1 MNARVGFASS
11 WWTGR
16 SGGGAC
22 TTHRQ
27 GATAVPEPPP
37 ARSGLRARA
46 EPTLL
51 AVVLLLFATPGRL
64 AAQPTVFEPGLAVR
78 PLVTGLTLPTSMA
91 FIGANDLLVL
101 EKNSGQVKRVTDGV
115 VQGTVLDLAVNSISE
130 RGLLGI
136 AVDPA
141 VPTNVYLYWTES
153 SSGSDSNAVGS
164 VSLLGNR
171 IDRFVWD
178 GSSLTFASAV
188 ARFRCRQTDNVEVT
202 GHPGTANGAEASNH
216 DGGVLRFG
224 PDGKLYVFVGD
235 LGRRGWMQ
243 NLPTGPFSTD
253 PFVDDTFG
261 GPAPDNAHLSGV
273 VLRLN
278 TDGTAP
284 ADNPFFAAGGAIGGE
299 AGANVQKIF
308 SYGHRNGFGM
318 AFDPLGTDLWLSEN
332 GDDAF
337 SELNRV
343 TPGSNGGWVQIMGPV
358 GRIAEFKSI
367 ETTFGTGNLQQVRW
381 PPSNIAAMPA
391 EALSRLFMLPGA
403 SYSDPALSWK
413 WEVSPG
419 AIVFLDSTALGVALR
434 GDLFVGAATALL
446 RGGYLFRLDL
456 SAARTSIA
464 VTDPR
469 LNDGVADNLAKHEI
483 TESESLLFGTGFGTV
498 TDIETGPNGNLF
510 LVSLSNGAIYEIF
523 NDGSA
528 TGPTTPGTKQ
538 QLRCQN
544 GTGKIIARFA
554 RAKARCV
561 AKCLATARKA
571 GGPFTDCRS
580 PYGGATAA
588 CIQDPDTGAEAKARL
603 KIAKACAKD
612 CPACYATGGNCP
624 AGASFVAE
632 AESRFDALAPRIFCL
647 EADGTPPTRQ
657 EARCEDAVSK
667 TLVKFLAS
675 KTKCVGRCVT
685 SAFKGK
691 IDVATC
697 AAGAVSDPTTQA
709 CIAKAEG
716 KAVAA
721 IDEACAPVT
730 GTSPACHTDDGT
742 AWVAGVEA
750 EVDAQS
756 PLIFCGP

>member
-1 MNARVGFASS
+1 M
-11 WWTGR
+11 
-16 SGGGAC
+16 
-22 TTHRQ
+22 
-27 GATAVPEPPP
+27 
-37 ARSGLRARA
+37 
-46 EPTLL
+46 
-51 AVVLLLFATPGRL
+51 
-64 AAQPTVFEPGLAVR
+64 
-78 PLVTGLTLPTSMA
+78 
-91 FIGANDLLVL
+91 
-101 EKNSGQVKRVTDGV
+101 
-115 VQGTVLDLAVNSISE
+115 
-130 RGLLGI
+130 
-136 AVDPA
+136 
-141 VPTNVYLYWTES
+141 
-153 SSGSDSNAVGS
+153 
-164 VSLLGNR
+164 
-171 IDRFVWD
+171 
-178 GSSLTFASAV
+178 
-188 ARFRCRQTDNVEVT
+188 
-202 GHPGTANGAEASNH
+202 
-216 DGGVLRFG
+216 
-224 PDGKLYVFVGD
+224 
-235 LGRRGWMQ
+235 
-243 NLPTGPFSTD
+243 
-253 PFVDDTFG
+253 
-261 GPAPDNAHLSGV
+261 
-273 VLRLN
+273 
-278 TDGTAP
+278 
-284 ADNPFFAAGGAIGGE
+284 
-299 AGANVQKIF
+299 
-308 SYGHRNGFGM
+308 
-318 AFDPLGTDLWLSEN
+318 
-332 GDDAF
+332 
-337 SELNRV
+337 
-343 TPGSNGGWVQIMGPV
+343 
-358 GRIAEFKSI
+358 
-367 ETTFGTGNLQQVRW
+367 
-381 PPSNIAAMPA
+381 
-391 EALSRLFMLPGA
+391 
-403 SYSDPALSWK
+403 
-413 WEVSPG
+413 
-419 AIVFLDSTALGVALR
+419 
-434 GDLFVGAATALL
+434 
-446 RGGYLFRLDL
+446 
-456 SAARTSIA
+456 
-464 VTDPR
+464 
-469 LNDGVADNLAKHEI
+469 ADNLAKHDI
-483 TESESLLFGTGFGTV
+483 TESESLLVGTELRHRHRHRDRTR
-498 TDIETGPNGNLF
+498 TATCT
-510 LVSLSNGAIYEIF
+510 SSRCRGAIYEIF

-528 TGPTTPGTKQ
+528 TGPTTPGTK

-588 CIQDPDTGAEAKARL
+588 CIQEPDTGAEAKARL